1 MHILCKVAMTASTN
15 ITSAQNFSRQPE
27 INLKHQ

>member
-1 MHILCKVAMTASTN
+1 MTASTN